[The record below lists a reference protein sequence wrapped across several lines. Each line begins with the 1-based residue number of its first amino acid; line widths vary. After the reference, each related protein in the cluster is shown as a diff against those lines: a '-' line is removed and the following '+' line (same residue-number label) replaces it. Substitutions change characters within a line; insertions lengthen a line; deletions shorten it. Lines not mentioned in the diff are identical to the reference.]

1 MTVYDSSILNIIS
14 DSSKFKK
21 LKEDPTLLREGQ
33 LQRFLRNRKKN
44 DEIENTIYDKI
55 YPSGSQP
62 ARIYGL
68 PKMHKVQ
75 DHSSTPPFRPIV
87 SSIGTYNYNLAKYLC
102 TLLNPHIPNDYCAHD
117 TFTFVSEVT
126 RLHTLNKFM
135 VSFDVES
142 LFTNIPL
149 IESIDYIMKGNPDI
163 KLGREN
169 LTKLFFFATAQTH
182 FSFLGN
188 FYDQIDG
195 VAMGSPLAP
204 ALANLFM
211 GHHEKRWLENYNSGI
226 EFYRRY
232 VDDTFALFNTEQDA
246 LSFFSYINSQHP
258 NIKFTMEKEENHK
271 LPFLDVL
278 LDNHSNQGIIT
289 SVFHKKTYTGLLTNY
304 YSFVPFSYKLG
315 LVRTLVDRVFKIN
328 NTWTGFHLD
337 ISNLTKTLSKNLFPS
352 SVMENVVRK
361 SLNNYFTSDSS
372 QSVARKDNC
381 LYLNYRKSVPFP
393 S

>member
-1 MTVYDSSILNIIS
+1 
-14 DSSKFKK
+14 
-21 LKEDPTLLREGQ
+21 
-33 LQRFLRNRKKN
+33 
-44 DEIENTIYDKI
+44 
-55 YPSGSQP
+55 
-62 ARIYGL
+62 
-68 PKMHKVQ
+68 MHKVQ
-75 DHSSTPPFRPIV
+75 DHSSTPPFRAIV

-117 TFTFVSEVT
+117 TFTFVSKVT

-149 IESIDYIMKGNPDI
+149 IESIDLAVDYIMKGNPDI

-169 LTKLFFFATAQTH
+169 LTKLFFFATSQTH

-204 ALANLFM
+204 VLANLFM

-226 EFYRRY
+226 EFYRRN
-232 VDDTFALFNTEQDA
+232 VDDTFALFDIEQDA
-246 LSFFSYINSQHP
+246 LSFFSYINSQHS

-278 LDNHSNQGIIT
+278 LDNHSN
-289 SVFHKKTYTGLLTNY
+289 HE
-304 YSFVPFSYKLG
+304 
-315 LVRTLVDRVFKIN
+315 
-328 NTWTGFHLD
+328 
-337 ISNLTKTLSKNLFPS
+337 TLSRFNLCTLKERRSGLCEKLFTSIKLDKGHKLHHFLPEKNLSTYSLRKPLPFKNFQARTNRFKNTFFPA
-352 SVMENVVRK
+352 M
-361 SLNNYFTSDSS
+361 TII
-372 QSVARKDNC
+372 
-381 LYLNYRKSVPFP
+381 
-393 S
+393 